1 MIPGIL
7 VALIGLAILIV
18 YQPTYDQI
26 YNGWWPVQLV
36 IMVAGVA
43 MLALGTAGAIAGGTR

>member
-1 MIPGIL
+1 MTPSII

-36 IMVAGVA
+36 IMVVGVV
-43 MLALGTAGAIAGGTR
+43 MLFGSVAGAIAGDVK